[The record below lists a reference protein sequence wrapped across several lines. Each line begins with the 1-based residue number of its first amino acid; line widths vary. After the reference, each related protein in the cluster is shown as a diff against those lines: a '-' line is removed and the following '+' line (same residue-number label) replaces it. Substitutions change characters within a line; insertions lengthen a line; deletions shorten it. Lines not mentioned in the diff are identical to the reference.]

1 MFVVVSA
8 VARHGKL
15 VPVAV
20 MVQPLP
26 APRSPAHWL
35 KLAPV
40 IVATAALSTVT
51 LNVVAPQLPVLPIA
65 GMKNPKL
72 PESSLPSLVPTGDQL
87 AAEATDGNANAHS
100 AITAPKSTMLFFET
114 IFNI

>member
-1 MFVVVSA
+1 M
-8 VARHGKL
+8 
-15 VPVAV
+15 
-20 MVQPLP
+20 
-26 APRSPAHWL
+26 SPWPFP

-51 LNVVAPQLPVLPIA
+51 LNDVWVQDVPVANA

-72 PESSLPSLVPTGDQL
+72 AESILPAVPTGVQL
-87 AAEATDGNANAHS
+87 AAEATDGTTNAHNAN
-100 AITAPKSTMLFFET
+100 TTPKSKTLFLET